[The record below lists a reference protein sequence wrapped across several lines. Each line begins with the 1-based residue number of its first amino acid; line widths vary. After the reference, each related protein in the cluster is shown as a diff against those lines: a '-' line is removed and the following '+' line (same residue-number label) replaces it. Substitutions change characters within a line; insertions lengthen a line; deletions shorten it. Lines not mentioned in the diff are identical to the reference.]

1 MNKTKTLKR
10 EIMFW
15 GLGLALMIPVITG
28 CENAG
33 AVAGTD
39 SAAIAV
45 EAVRP
50 VRAIRLEKPMGVC
63 VRSFPGRAKAVREV
77 NLAFRVAGPL
87 VELNG
92 DTGDKVTKG
101 DLIARIDP
109 RDFSVQVKTL
119 EATLNASQAQVTESK
134 LQYARYTNLI
144 QENAAAKATY
154 DQVKAAFEMADARAK
169 ADRKN
174 LEAARNALGD
184 TILISPF
191 TGYINRKLVENYETV
206 SLGQVIVS
214 LVDLSSM
221 EVQIGIPE
229 DLISQA
235 GRFKNYSCEFESIPG
250 KKFTAVL
257 KEVGKNPNLSN
268 QTYPLSLI
276 LNPKEISAVRPGMSA
291 RVTFTIDGEDQTGED
306 QDAYFQVPAQS
317 IVNDDQ
323 HKTFVWI
330 VGVNKKVHKQY
341 VKTAGFSNSGVEVRG
356 ELNAGDWLVTAG
368 ASFLKEGQT
377 TRILQAAATT
387 NVGNAL

>member
-10 EIMFW
+10 EIMVW
-15 GLGLALMIPVITG
+15 GLGLALMLPGIAG

-33 AVAGTD
+33 AVADTED
-39 SAAIAV
+39 SAAIAA
-45 EAVRP
+45 EAIRP
-50 VRAIRLEKPMGVC
+50 VRAIRLEKPMGASI
-63 VRSFPGRAKAVREV
+63 RSFPGRAKAAREV

-101 DLIARIDP
+101 DLVARIDP

-119 EATLNASQAQVTESK
+119 EANLNASQAQVTESK
-134 LQYARYTNLI
+134 LQYARYTHLI
-144 QENAAAKATY
+144 KENAAAKATY

-184 TILISPF
+184 TILTAPF

-206 SLGQVIVS
+206 SLGQVIIS
-214 LVDLSSM
+214 LTDLSSM
-221 EVQIGIPE
+221 EVEIGIPE
-229 DLISQA
+229 NLISQA
-235 GRFKNYSCEFESIPG
+235 DRFKNYSCEFESIPG

-257 KEVGKNPNLSN
+257 KEIGKNPNLSN

-276 LNPKEISAVRPGMSA
+276 LNPEEIFAIRPGMSA
-291 RVTFTIDGEDQTGED
+291 RVTFTIAGEDQE
-306 QDAYFQVPAQS
+306 AYFQVPAQS

-330 VGVNKKVHKQY
+330 VGVNKKVHKRY

-356 ELNAGDWLVTAG
+356 KLNAGDWLVTAG

-377 TRILQAAATT
+377 TRILQAATTT